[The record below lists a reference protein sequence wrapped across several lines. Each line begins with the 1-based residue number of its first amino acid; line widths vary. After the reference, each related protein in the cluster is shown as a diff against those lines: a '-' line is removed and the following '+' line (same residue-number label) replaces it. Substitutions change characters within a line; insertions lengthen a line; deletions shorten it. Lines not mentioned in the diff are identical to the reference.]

1 MPNLIHFF
9 IHFDHSEFVKLFVVD
24 RLPLVEL
31 LLNALVKVKVN
42 DLVNH
47 QDERPGKAALQLL
60 PQKEL
65 PLELGFL
72 ALELLV
78 VVEVSEV
85 GVCFNE
91 GSPL

>member
-9 IHFDHSEFVKLFVVD
+9 IHFDHADFVKLFVVD

-65 PLELGFL
+65 PHRTWLSGAGTSGGRRGFRSWC
-72 ALELLV
+72 LLQ
-78 VVEVSEV
+78 
-85 GVCFNE
+85 
-91 GSPL
+91 